1 MPGRCYY
8 SHFTDRET
16 ETHSFIHDDY
26 IRCNLLKD
34 FFLYARFFVPREG
47 GDLLKATHQE
57 VAEPSLKLTVDTF
70 NIHFMAS
77 RIRQKWPQDHS
88 FLTLAESHL
97 DPP

>member
-1 MPGRCYY
+1 MRGRCYY
-8 SHFTDRET
+8 SHLTDRET

-57 VAEPSLKLTVDTF
+57 VPEPSLKLTVDTF
-70 NIHFMAS
+70 HEYAS
-77 RIRQKWPQDHS
+77 WPPGLCKSGHRITV
-88 FLTLAESHL
+88 F
-97 DPP
+97 